1 MSKPFSTFARGPF
14 GSVSAAC
21 SESSGVNE
29 ERQNALTVIVG
40 GYLGAGK
47 TALVNHAL
55 ATAGDRRV
63 GVIVNDFG
71 RLNIDAS
78 LLRTNE
84 FIEFA
89 NGCVCCTLADGL
101 PSAFERLLSHRPVLD
116 AIVIEASGVADPRK
130 IAGYARLAGLRD
142 ARIAVVVDALAIRS
156 LQRDRFVAGEIDRQI
171 RSAGLLVVNKRD
183 LVDDATAA
191 DIRGRLHELAPEA
204 RIVESSFGKV
214 EWPDL
219 LAPCRAHLSPEEC
232 DDGVHDDRAYESWS
246 TVVDA
251 PLDRASLE
259 RFAAALAPTAL
270 RAKGIVALRDDSR
283 YRYIWQWTPQTT
295 SLERQDEWGNERPQS
310 SIVVVGRGALEL
322 SSVCVTLAR
331 THFLGDPP

>member
-1 MSKPFSTFARGPF
+1 
-14 GSVSAAC
+14 
-21 SESSGVNE
+21 VNE
-29 ERQNALTVIVG
+29 ARQNVRTVVVG

-47 TALVNHAL
+47 TTLVNHAL
-55 ATAGDRRV
+55 ASAGDRRV

-78 LLRTNE
+78 LLVSNE
-84 FIEFA
+84 TIELA

-101 PSAFERLLSHRPVLD
+101 PSAFERLLSYRPALD
-116 AIVIEASGVADPRK
+116 AIVVEASGVADPRK
-130 IAGYARLAGLRD
+130 IAAYARLAGLRD
-142 ARIAVVVDALAIRS
+142 ARVVVVVDALAIRS

-191 DIRGRLHELAPEA
+191 DIRRRLHELTPEA

-214 EWPDL
+214 DWPDL
-219 LAPCRAHLSPEEC
+219 LAPGGADLSPAERV
-232 DDGVHDDRAYESWS
+232 DGVHDDRVYESWS
-246 TVVDA
+246 TVVEA
-251 PLDRASLE
+251 LLERSNLE
-259 RFAAALAPTAL
+259 RFAAALAPHAL
-270 RAKGIVALRDDSR
+270 RAKGIVALREDSR
-283 YRYIWQWTPQTT
+283 HRYIWQWTPQTT

-322 SSVCVTLAR
+322 SSVCATLAR
-331 THFLGDPP
+331 AHLLGDPS